1 MDVKRRWKSLSF
13 KVEHLRL
20 ELEEREEHLRNLERQ
35 FMDELIKLEV
45 EDLPGIPQKPLISG
59 QPHQTKPSN
68 ETIAQAIEDQLK
80 QQEQQEEKEE
90 QVVESAEPGA
100 GPAEMKKLWK
110 KIATEAHPDKT
121 KNNPEKTALYKKAAA
136 AWKSKSYDE
145 LCKVAIELG
154 IEPPDASE
162 ESIAVLTGVSS
173 DLEKKLKDSET
184 TILWLWGNT
193 SPEKRLSIIDL
204 YLRSR
209 GKRRKQSNP

>member
-20 ELEEREEHLRNLERQ
+20 ELEEREEKIRDLEIK
-35 FMDELIKLEV
+35 FMEELTKVDV
-45 EDLPGIPQKPLISG
+45 EDLPGIVSKPLIG
-59 QPHQTKPSN
+59 QVEPP
-68 ETIAQAIEDQLK
+68 AQQAKFINKVDDQDNVV
-80 QQEQQEEKEE
+80 QEESEPEE
-90 QVVESAEPGA
+90 VPTAEVAA
-100 GPAEMKKLWK
+100 GPDEMKKLWK
-110 KIATEAHPDKT
+110 KIAAVAHPDKT

-154 IEPPDASE
+154 IEPPDASD
-162 ESIAVLTGVSS
+162 ESLAILTGISS

-184 TILWLWGNT
+184 SILWLWGNT

>member
-20 ELEEREEHLRNLERQ
+20 ELEERQEKIRDLEMQ
-35 FMDELIKLEV
+35 FMEELTKVEV
-45 EDLPGIPQKPLISG
+45 EDLPGIASKPLIG
-59 QPHQTKPSN
+59 QVETKQDQAKVIN
-68 ETIAQAIEDQLK
+68 KVDDVIEEETGE
-80 QQEQQEEKEE
+80 QEE
-90 QVVESAEPGA
+90 VASAEVSA
-100 GPAEMKKLWK
+100 GPGEMKKLWK
-110 KIATEAHPDKT
+110 KIAAVAHPDKT

-162 ESIAVLTGVSS
+162 ESIAVLTGVST

-184 TILWLWGNT
+184 SILWLWGNT